1 MSKAANIMIG
11 IILFGMICLGSAEFI
26 NGFKE
31 KYDLEVEEGWEDD
44 YDLIDNM
51 TTISKDMSDI
61 LESKDT
67 NWVISGLRMGYSV
80 LKNMFRLP
88 KFVSSIFNNIAD
100 RLNIPNWA
108 VANMVLLMT
117 IIIMIVI
124 AAALLRWFI

>member
-1 MSKAANIMIG
+1 MSKMANFMIG
-11 IILFGMICLGSAEFI
+11 IVLFGMIAIGGAEYI